1 MDRENLRN
9 AERINK
15 SGTGKAK
22 LMLFGEYAGK
32 KHPEIVE
39 DPYYVCVTVAIK

>member
-22 LMLFGEYAGK
+22 VMLFGEYAGTGRK
-32 KHPEIVE
+32 TAEVVE
-39 DPYYVCVTVAIK
+39 DPYYVRTIF